1 MAIVDI
7 GGLSINRGGVIRRL
21 GGRIASS
28 LTSRLLASR
37 ARRIV
42 RGCGYETVAVIPWE
56 VSHTFRRPRFA
67 AGARR
72 ASLMELLPLRAL
84 VVGQR
89 RRSEPTLLDA
99 AIAEA
104 GTASGLELRGAH
116 ETPRHGVFVVKS
128 REAVLRVAVGP
139 GSRQIENQFEALEA
153 LRGADVPPYVADR
166 VPWVLARGRSGL
178 AAWSLERRLP
188 GSTTRPTLDQGVLDD
203 CVEFLVALQSIS
215 GDTSHTALC
224 AEAAEIVAA
233 ACAEGDAELVR
244 SLAHRLDCDLEG
256 VPRGFAHGDFFR
268 GNLLV
273 ADRRLVGVVDWDA
286 GGAGRLPLLDLLHL
300 RLWSEHRP
308 QDEDWGLVL
317 TQHLL
322 PWADAGGDDLARGYC
337 RAHRARPS
345 SSETPQPRLGVLARS
360 ARLPVECAPLPMAPA
375 AVARAQHPSRATA
388 RRATGFRLR
397 RAVAREQP
405 PVSNGAEGATQA
417 IRRISVVAP
426 LLNEASHVDGLV
438 ADLAGQDFTGELE
451 VIVADGGSTDGSV
464 ERLRAAARAARALQL
479 DGARRTRR
487 AGSRT
492 GLNACIRAA
501 TRRPRSSAS
510 TATARYPPDYL
521 RRCAVA
527 AEETGAWNVGGL
539 VVARRTDADA
549 SARSR
554 ARWTARS
561 AASAG
566 RGTAATDGR
575 VEVDTVTYGAFRPEA
590 FERAGL
596 LRRVARAQPGRRVQP
611 APAASG
617 RADRARPVDSHVYY
631 VPRGSLR
638 GVCQPVLRLRALEGA
653 GDAEAPPRPRAFA
666 ASPRSASSARWP
678 CSAPPLLAP
687 RAHAAC
693 SLAGG
698 GPLCSRCG
706 RGRGG
711 ERREAGD
718 EPGNAAPADRR
729 RLRRRFT
736 SATGSAWSP
745 ARARAL
751 R

>member
-1 MAIVDI
+1 MVMAGQSSGSDYSGYAWLAAVVPAAAHRFRTTDPVLAAALLDAGAELAEDSPDVEIVRPEEITGEAAMAIVDI
-7 GGLSINRGGVIRRL
+7 GGLSINRGGIIRRL

-42 RGCGYETVAVIPWE
+42 RRCGYETVAVIPWE
-56 VSHTFRRPRFA
+56 VSHTFRRTRFA

-139 GSRQIENQFEALEA
+139 GSRQIKNQFEALEA

-215 GDTSHTALC
+215 HDTSHTALC
-224 AEAAEIVAA
+224 AEAAEIVTA
-233 ACAEGDAELVR
+233 ACDEGDAELVR

-317 TQHLL
+317 VQHLL

-337 RAHRARPS
+337 RRIGLDHHPARLRNLVLAYWLVQLAYQLSAHPYRWH
-345 SSETPQPRLGVLARS
+345 QPRWLERNIRLVLR
-360 ARLPVECAPLPMAPA
+360 
-375 AVARAQHPSRATA
+375 H
-388 RRATGFRLR
+388 
-397 RAVAREQP
+397 
-405 PVSNGAEGATQA
+405 
-417 IRRISVVAP
+417 VAP
-426 LLNEASHVDGLV
+426 
-438 ADLAGQDFTGELE
+438 Q
-451 VIVADGGSTDGSV
+451 
-464 ERLRAAARAARALQL
+464 
-479 DGARRTRR
+479 
-487 AGSRT
+487 
-492 GLNACIRAA
+492 
-501 TRRPRSSAS
+501 
-510 TATARYPPDYL
+510 
-521 RRCAVA
+521 
-527 AEETGAWNVGGL
+527 
-539 VVARRTDADA
+539 
-549 SARSR
+549 
-554 ARWTARS
+554 
-561 AASAG
+561 
-566 RGTAATDGR
+566 
-575 VEVDTVTYGAFRPEA
+575 
-590 FERAGL
+590 
-596 LRRVARAQPGRRVQP
+596 
-611 APAASG
+611 
-617 RADRARPVDSHVYY
+617 
-631 VPRGSLR
+631 
-638 GVCQPVLRLRALEGA
+638 
-653 GDAEAPPRPRAFA
+653 
-666 ASPRSASSARWP
+666 ASS
-678 CSAPPLLAP
+678 
-687 RAHAAC
+687 
-693 SLAGG
+693 
-698 GPLCSRCG
+698 
-706 RGRGG
+706 
-711 ERREAGD
+711 
-718 EPGNAAPADRR
+718 
-729 RLRRRFT
+729 
-736 SATGSAWSP
+736 
-745 ARARAL
+745 
-751 R
+751 